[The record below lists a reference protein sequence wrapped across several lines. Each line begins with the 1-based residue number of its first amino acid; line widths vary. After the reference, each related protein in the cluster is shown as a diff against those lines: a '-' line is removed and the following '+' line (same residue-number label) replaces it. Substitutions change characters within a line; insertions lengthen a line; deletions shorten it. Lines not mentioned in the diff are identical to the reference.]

1 MPAPSESLVALEQH
15 LVERLLEFERLG
27 AAWPRA
33 VAEHATFDL
42 KSAPRVVR
50 T

>member
-1 MPAPSESLVALEQH
+1 VTRR
-15 LVERLLEFERLG
+15 VEWTRLG
-27 AAWPRA
+27 AAWPRT